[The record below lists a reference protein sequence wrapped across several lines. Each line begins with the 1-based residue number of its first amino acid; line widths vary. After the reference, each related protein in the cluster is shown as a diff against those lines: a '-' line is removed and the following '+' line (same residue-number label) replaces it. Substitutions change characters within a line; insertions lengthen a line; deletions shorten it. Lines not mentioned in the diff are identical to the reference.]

1 MRNEFLRHT
10 LSTIDYRFRKSVI
23 NVADEFGNF
32 SAGMGSRTPKQIINH
47 MYHVLSVTHIFI
59 LQEKYNAKAP
69 QKLELR
75 LEIDRFI
82 SELKKLDE
90 LFAEKE
96 LDIDYTKKLLQGPLS
111 DILTHIGQIS
121 MLQRLNGNSIEGENF
136 ASVAIKTG
144 IV

>member
-1 MRNEFLRHT
+1 
-10 LSTIDYRFRKSVI
+10 
-23 NVADEFGNF
+23 
-32 SAGMGSRTPKQIINH
+32 